1 MNSKDDLAK
10 RELETLGAGKFLHLV
25 RDGRWEF
32 VRRTNTTGV
41 VAIIPVTD
49 DGKIVLVEQFRAAVR
64 TNVIELPAGLVGDI
78 PGEEHEA
85 LAIAA
90 ERELVEETGYEAR
103 TMWLVANGPPS
114 AGMSDEVVAI
124 YLATGLTKVHAG
136 GGDATEN
143 IVVHEIPLH
152 EVAAWLEAAAERG
165 GLIDPKV
172 YVGLYFAGRAAQF
185 S

>member
-1 MNSKDDLAK
+1 MNSKKDLAP
-10 RELETLGAGKFLHLV
+10 RELETLGAGKFLQLV

-64 TNVIELPAGLVGDI
+64 MNVIELPAGLAGDI

-103 TMWLVANGPPS
+103 TMRLVANGPPS

-124 YLATGLTKVHAG
+124 YLATGLKKVHAG

-143 IVVHEIPLH
+143 IVVHEILLS
-152 EVAAWLEAAAERG
+152 EVVAWLDAAVARG
-165 GLIDPKV
+165 QLIDPKV
-172 YVGLYFAGRAAQF
+172 YAGLYFAERAAQF